1 MTTVCGISRLR
12 CSQRHDLS
20 LTWHTS
26 QLGLAAFCISLVRR
40 PSDVL
45 EHAPSA
51 HLVRKWIPI
60 APQSLSAR
68 MVRTP
73 HLQFSTIFKY
83 SLCMLIYATPASL
96 LDPLSTVPVAPTCFQ
111 GICRLA
117 RNHSVWLSTSP
128 MWLPLVLGRIW
139 LPPFKV
145 THTAEKVAF
154 WAGPHM
160 EISSA
165 CIGKTFASQ
174 SRPFSLY
181 CASWYFW
188 SLGMQHRPAAL
199 LECAP
204 MPV

>member
-1 MTTVCGISRLR
+1 
-12 CSQRHDLS
+12 
-20 LTWHTS
+20 
-26 QLGLAAFCISLVRR
+26 
-40 PSDVL
+40 
-45 EHAPSA
+45 
-51 HLVRKWIPI
+51 
-60 APQSLSAR
+60 
-68 MVRTP
+68 
-73 HLQFSTIFKY
+73 
-83 SLCMLIYATPASL
+83 MLIYAAPASL

-145 THTAEKVAF
+145 THTAERVAF
-154 WAGPHM
+154 WAGPHI

-188 SLGMQHRPAAL
+188 SLCMQHRPAAPWSAHL
-199 LECAP
+199 CQFDSHPPATGSGDIAWIFPGFSTPIVAAESRSFAIW
-204 MPV
+204 